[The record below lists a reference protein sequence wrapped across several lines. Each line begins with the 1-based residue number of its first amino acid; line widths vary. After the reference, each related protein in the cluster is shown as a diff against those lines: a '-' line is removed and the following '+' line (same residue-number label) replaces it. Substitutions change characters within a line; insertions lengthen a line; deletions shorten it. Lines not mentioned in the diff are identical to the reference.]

1 MPQRDRRHP
10 HADPADA
17 SPGAES
23 ATRKPGGEVVED
35 TGGTGGED
43 RRYQPPVAGLLRAA
57 TADLH
62 QPPPALHYRGRT
74 HHAGRPYH
82 RRAPHQ
88 RGGLPYLG
96 QRPAALFGGNSRTDK
111 TSRQASTE
119 FVSLGGMFSF
129 RLQERCRIGHYFQGR
144 YT

>member
-1 MPQRDRRHP
+1 MVGTNDVTGEETDEEIFEKCRSVIDAIRT
-10 HADPADA
+10 ADPSDA

-23 ATRKPGGEVVED
+23 AAREPGGEVVED

-57 TADLH
+57 AADLH

-88 RGGLPYLG
+88 RGGLPHLACVLQPYLEEILTA
-96 QRPAALFGGNSRTDK
+96 Q
-111 TSRQASTE
+111 
-119 FVSLGGMFSF
+119 
-129 RLQERCRIGHYFQGR
+129 
-144 YT
+144 